1 MKQFDQFRFIQ
12 MVSQTM
18 VFIAQS
24 NVETILADLRAQVI
38 TVLDAR
44 YPGLKIETDQK
55 PSPAKHLAEDDAAVL
70 ARNICLIQSLD
81 WIKIQSDY

>member
-1 MKQFDQFRFIQ
+1 

-38 TVLDAR
+38 AVLDAR
-44 YPGLKIETDQK
+44 YPGLKIETGQK
-55 PSPAKHLAEDDAAVL
+55 LSLTKHLAESGMIVS
-70 ARNICLIQSLD
+70 ARNISLIQSLD